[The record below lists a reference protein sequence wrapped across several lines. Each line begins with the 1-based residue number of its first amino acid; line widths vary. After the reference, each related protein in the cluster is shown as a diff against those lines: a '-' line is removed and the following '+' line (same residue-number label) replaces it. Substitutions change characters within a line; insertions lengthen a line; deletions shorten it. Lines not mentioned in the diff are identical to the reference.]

1 MHFEHVSKLEAKKV
15 NKNSCDGHLAFSL
28 KIYEIKKRWIFSKN
42 GYINCLN
49 LVGFFGINL

>member
-1 MHFEHVSKLEAKKV
+1 LEAKKV